1 MHGKYKDPWSAT
13 QNGTYFAA
21 AYFFYRERKLGKHA
35 LGKTRAHKA
44 SASGA
49 GAAAADTA
57 ASTSTKKL
65 PLPDTAGVSTD
76 GMTYL
81 TPAEVRKELRAAL
94 QKYDASVATLARAAS
109 MPYQSFNNFMKA
121 SGDFGGRDNQCYH
134 PAADLVE
141 RLRLATG
148 KAKSKKRKALE
159 AEVDAGI
166 VDSRSGGP
174 KLGLDPHGK
183 YWMPVGAPFR
193 MTKDSLGRNASSP
206 ERGVRRER
214 RRETLACGRPGRTR
228 HRESRL
234 THVCTPCVYCLRAM
248 GSALLDAPPLS
259 S

>member
-1 MHGKYKDPWSAT
+1 
-13 QNGTYFAA
+13 
-21 AYFFYRERKLGKHA
+21 
-35 LGKTRAHKA
+35 
-44 SASGA
+44 
-49 GAAAADTA
+49 
-57 ASTSTKKL
+57 
-65 PLPDTAGVSTD
+65 
-76 GMTYL
+76 MTYL

-193 MTKDSLGRNASSP
+193 MTKDSLGRNVFA
-206 ERGVRRER
+206 
-214 RRETLACGRPGRTR
+214 
-228 HRESRL
+228 
-234 THVCTPCVYCLRAM
+234 
-248 GSALLDAPPLS
+248 
-259 S
+259 

>member
-1 MHGKYKDPWSAT
+1 MALSRPDDYHDYFDDFQDEGTTVTPGRLRAMINKLLESTDIKIGEFQKMIGVNANSWGKFMHGKYKDPWSAT

-49 GAAAADTA
+49 GAAA
-57 ASTSTKKL
+57 
-65 PLPDTAGVSTD
+65 
-76 GMTYL
+76 L
-81 TPAEVRKELRAAL
+81 T
-94 QKYDASVATLARAAS
+94 QKYDVSVVMLVRAAS

-193 MTKDSLGRNASSP
+193 MTKDSLGRNVFA
-206 ERGVRRER
+206 
-214 RRETLACGRPGRTR
+214 
-228 HRESRL
+228 
-234 THVCTPCVYCLRAM
+234 
-248 GSALLDAPPLS
+248 
-259 S
+259 